1 MGQLTGPKLSDRQL
15 QKLTAVFS
23 QGGESASQ
31 AMSKWL
37 RSDVVLTT
45 DEVRQCHP
53 SEATTL
59 LGPQDEL
66 ITACVL
72 DLAGGIE
79 GKLVL
84 AFDDASGLALTD
96 LLLNRPAGTAVE
108 WTAIEESAAAETANI
123 LGCAYLNELS
133 RQLPTGTGSDEI
145 VPSPPELQ
153 HDYAGCLVQSLLMDQ
168 LIASDDVLV
177 IVTELTRNS
186 TKLSWHMLLL
196 PDPESFARIVATIE

>member
-1 MGQLTGPKLSDRQL
+1 MEQITGTKLSDRQL
-15 QKLTAVFS
+15 QKLTAIFAK
-23 QGGESASQ
+23 GGECASQ

-37 RSDVVLTT
+37 RSDVILTT
-45 DEVRQCHP
+45 EEVRQCRP
-53 SEATTL
+53 SEATSL
-59 LGPQDEL
+59 LGPPEDL

-72 DLAGGIE
+72 NLSGGVE

-96 LLLNRPAGTAVE
+96 LLLGRPNGTAE
-108 WTAIEESAAAETANI
+108 TWTAIEESAASETANI

-133 RQLPTGTGSDEI
+133 RQLSTGIGNDEI

-153 HDYAGCLVQSLLMDQ
+153 HDYASCLVESLLMDQ

-177 IVTELTRNS
+177 IVTELTRNA

-196 PDPESFARIVATIE
+196 PDPESFGRIAAMME